1 MLVECWL
8 YLLYSEV
15 RYVLQHFNLGDRK
28 EMQSPLC
35 SSDIEIG
42 LAYGCLKG
50 TYFCAFKK
58 KGSSN

>member
-1 MLVECWL
+1 MNVEHICYTQKLDMCYNTLTW
-8 YLLYSEV
+8 EIEKKCKGP
-15 RYVLQHFNLGDRK
+15 LGF
-28 EMQSPLC
+28 
-35 SSDIEIG
+35 SDIEIG